1 MELCGTGGLEYSY
14 DSIVW
19 SLSAVPALDVLS
31 PKEIISSLSL
41 TRRTDTICIL
51 RHVKSGVQS

>member
-1 MELCGTGGLEYSY
+1 MALSGTGGLEYSY

-19 SLSAVPALDVLS
+19 SFSAVPALDVLS
-31 PKEIISSLSL
+31 PKEIINSLSL

-51 RHVKSGVQS
+51 KHVESGVQS